1 MRLVGRALCR
11 AQKALLTDL
20 RKVNI
25 WSHGIG
31 CIAYSSLLP
40 LLMIYAV
47 GADFHAATTTDLI
60 MLGIFFSSVAVCFLC
75 STT

>member
-1 MRLVGRALCR
+1 M
-11 AQKALLTDL
+11 TDL
-20 RKVNI
+20 QIVNI

-31 CIAYSSLLP
+31 CVAYSSLLP

-47 GADFHAATTTDLI
+47 DADFHAATTTDLV
-60 MLGIFFSSVAVCFLC
+60 MLGIFFASVAVCFLF